1 MRDVN
6 KVILVGRLGADPV
19 QRSTRAGTCVAHFP
33 LATGRRVRKEGDAE
47 GEYTGEETQWHDVVA
62 WGREGENCA
71 QFLRKGNL
79 AYVEGSIRSHRY
91 EGKDGVERTSFEI
104 HADSVS
110 FLPGRARSEAV
121 REVPADSLPETLAAS
136 G

>member
-19 QRSTRAGTCVAHFP
+19 QRSTRSGTCVAHFP

-71 QFLRKGNL
+71 QFLKKGNL
-79 AYVEGSIRSHRY
+79 AFVEGSIRSHRY

-110 FLPGRARSEAV
+110 FLPGRARPEGA
-121 REVPADSLPETLAAS
+121 RDAQAEVPAEALAAS